1 MRITWF
7 DYVLSSPIGPSSS
20 LPPSVHNIIRLSKF
34 LGALTWNRSSRKM
47 SVLVGNCRY
56 FLFLIVNSYRCLYK
70 HRTVFTSAGVHAG
83 TQGMWFYPTKK
94 MLLQVFKSSERIRV
108 TMDGGILEPIRRE
121 TDSSPRVRKVVDI
134 HIRIIR
140 KRVARHT
147 QSNFQIPGFINWM
160 LETSQG
166 RDLY

>member
-1 MRITWF
+1 
-7 DYVLSSPIGPSSS
+7 
-20 LPPSVHNIIRLSKF
+20 
-34 LGALTWNRSSRKM
+34 
-47 SVLVGNCRY
+47 
-56 FLFLIVNSYRCLYK
+56 
-70 HRTVFTSAGVHAG
+70 
-83 TQGMWFYPTKK
+83 

-147 QSNFQIPGFINWM
+147 QSNFQIPGFIN
-160 LETSQG
+160 
-166 RDLY
+166 